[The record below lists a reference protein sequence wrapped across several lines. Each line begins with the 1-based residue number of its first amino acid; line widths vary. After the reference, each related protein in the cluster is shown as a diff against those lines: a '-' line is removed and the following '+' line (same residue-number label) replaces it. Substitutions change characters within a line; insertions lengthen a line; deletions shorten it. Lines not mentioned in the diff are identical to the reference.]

1 MHFKLMHQWHFRI
14 DFLSIYLL
22 AECLVSSTD
31 RGPGDVKEAPGVFC
45 CGGLVGHHN
54 GGLIYD
60 WGWGGGCGIIS
71 DILLTQWRRQ

>member
-1 MHFKLMHQWHFRI
+1 M
-14 DFLSIYLL
+14 
-22 AECLVSSTD
+22 SSTD

-60 WGWGGGCGIIS
+60 WAGVAAAVLFQIYCLHNGGGSEG
-71 DILLTQWRRQ
+71 